1 MIYHPVQYFSL
12 SHKLIYPIKN
22 ILIII
27 LFKTFLV
34 TKINLPEKNI
44 GLSTCSILFFAKNQC
59 TWSKTGQYSWGTFS
73 IVFRLIVLSSAARLR
88 NRGILFKR
96 LKGQLF
102 KVKTWAGKMMLS
114 SFENLENYEIQFA
127 KGNSFLKVKEEHLIC
142 ENTCRDLYLIFHN
155 TCSDLYIISYILYIT
170 TPVVTYI
177 PYLISCISQH
187 L

>member
-34 TKINLPEKNI
+34 TKINLPDKNI

-88 NRGILFKR
+88 NRGILFK
-96 LKGQLF
+96 KSKWQLF
-102 KVKTWAGKMMLS
+102 KVKTWCGKMMFS
-114 SFENLENYEIQFA
+114 SFEKLEKYQARARSAQARKACALRALGLLLADGAPTVGGGKTFWQVN
-127 KGNSFLKVKEEHLIC
+127 
-142 ENTCRDLYLIFHN
+142 
-155 TCSDLYIISYILYIT
+155 
-170 TPVVTYI
+170 
-177 PYLISCISQH
+177 
-187 L
+187 

>member
-34 TKINLPEKNI
+34 TLIYPIKTLDYQLVQYFSLPQ
-44 GLSTCSILFFAKNQC
+44 NQC

-96 LKGQLF
+96 LKWQLF
-102 KVKTWAGKMMLS
+102 KVKTWSGKMMFS
-114 SFENLENYEIQFA
+114 SFEKLENYEIHTIC
-127 KGNSFLKVKEEHLIC
+127 KGE
-142 ENTCRDLYLIFHN
+142 
-155 TCSDLYIISYILYIT
+155 
-170 TPVVTYI
+170 
-177 PYLISCISQH
+177 
-187 L
+187 